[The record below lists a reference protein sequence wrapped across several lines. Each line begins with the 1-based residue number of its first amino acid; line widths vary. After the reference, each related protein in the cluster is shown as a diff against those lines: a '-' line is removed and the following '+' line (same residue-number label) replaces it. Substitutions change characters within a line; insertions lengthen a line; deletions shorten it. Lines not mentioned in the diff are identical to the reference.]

1 MSSVLRF
8 FKSSALPA
16 VAEANAVYF
25 ILSPDG
31 EVVEHYITDRFA
43 NVKPVGNTLFVERI
57 TDALDLR
64 YATKGYVDDAVE
76 TLAEQGVGL
85 DPNFVINGGSF

>member
-8 FKSSALPA
+8 FKVNALPA
-16 VAEANAVYF
+16 TPAANAVYF
-25 ILSPDG
+25 VLSADG
-31 EVVEHYITDRFA
+31 EIADQYITNLSGVA
-43 NVKPVGNTLFVERI
+43 KPVGNSLFMDRFLE
-57 TDALDLR
+57 ALDLR
-64 YATKGYVDDAVE
+64 YATHEYVDDAVE

>member
-8 FKSSALPA
+8 FKSNALP
-16 VAEANAVYF
+16 VVTEANAVYF
-25 ILSPDG
+25 ILSSDG
-31 EVVEHYITDRFA
+31 EVVEHYITDRFG

-64 YATKGYVDDAVE
+64 YATMEYVDDAVND
-76 TLAEQGVGL
+76 LAEQGVGL